1 MRLKNKLAVV
11 TAGASGMG
19 RAGCLRFAKEGAK
32 VAVVDINEEGA
43 KDVAEAIKKDGGEA
57 FAISADLSKAEE
69 CKRAMN
75 DAAKALGGID
85 VLWSHAGIP
94 GTDAVEDIDEDK
106 YDLAMDLNVRSVYF
120 SVGEAVKYMRKRGG
134 GSVVLT
140 ASISGLVGSQL
151 SPLYS
156 AGKFGV
162 VGLTKSLALRYGPEN
177 IRFNVVCP
185 GLTNTPMLREFMG
198 RNVSDEQAAETQ
210 KVFMAN
216 IPLRRLGQ
224 PEDVANAALWLAS
237 DESGYVTGVAIP
249 IDGGYIAK

>member
-32 VAVVDINEEGA
+32 VAVVDINENGA

-120 SVGEAVKYMRKRGG
+120 SVGEAVKHMRKRGG

-177 IRFNVVCP
+177 IRFNVLCP

>member
-1 MRLKNKLAVV
+1 
-11 TAGASGMG
+11 
-19 RAGCLRFAKEGAK
+19 
-32 VAVVDINEEGA
+32 
-43 KDVAEAIKKDGGEA
+43 
-57 FAISADLSKAEE
+57 
-69 CKRAMN
+69 
-75 DAAKALGGID
+75 
-85 VLWSHAGIP
+85 
-94 GTDAVEDIDEDK
+94 
-106 YDLAMDLNVRSVYF
+106 
-120 SVGEAVKYMRKRGG
+120 MRKRGG

-177 IRFNVVCP
+177 IRFNVLCP